1 MISSRRKKGG
11 TSSPERRWTLKY
23 PRGKKEDTKKEKK
36 TKEHEKKDDLG
47 IDPHDLSV
55 VAMKASLR
63 ARAMQSLFAIDDAM
77 RMNYD
82 ALKALVANSVRPV
95 IVVQNDLQ
103 GGTYTLLEH
112 DRRTT
117 VQPVPPVFQMVK
129 SVSHAPLGIYSIIAP
144 YLGADPTDAWRRPAE
159 DFAVLLSNAERL
171 VAYADL
177 PADAQKACEAIIT
190 SSLKFIAS
198 IVKKETVTVDDFKDY
213 TGPLEKAI
221 AENLTIAGDLQVKS
235 IRGLLERW
243 KERLKGAWKDLYAV
257 VLVIWTTE
265 LNNQHYL
272 ILKSEMD
279 PSRVDDHL
287 IVLGTATLT
296 DDTVDVALENLGQ
309 IVQDNIAAALVFSNP
324 DELDTDLGISLKG
337 PEDLLSWAVKKALKR
352 KQRAYA
358 MADGNS
364 QQLRTSCPHVHVK
377 T

>member
-1 MISSRRKKGG
+1 
-11 TSSPERRWTLKY
+11 LK
-23 PRGKKEDTKKEKK
+23 RDGKKNQDTKENNKEANDKK
-36 TKEHEKKDDLG
+36 AGLG
-47 IDPHDLSV
+47 IDPHDLYV
-55 VAMKASLR
+55 VAMKASVR
-63 ARAMQSLFAIDDAM
+63 TRAMQSLFAIDDAM

-82 ALKALVANSVRPV
+82 ALKTLVANSVRPV

-103 GGTYTLLEH
+103 GGTYTLLEN

-144 YLGADPTDAWRRPAE
+144 YLGADRTDVWRRPAE
-159 DFAVLLSNAERL
+159 DFAALLSNAERL
-171 VAYADL
+171 VAYAGL
-177 PADAQKACEAIIT
+177 PATPQKACETIIT
-190 SSLKFIAS
+190 NSLKFVAS
-198 IVKKETVTVDDFKDY
+198 IVAKERVTVEDFKDY
-213 TGPLEKAI
+213 TGPLEEAI
-221 AENLTIAGDLQVKS
+221 AENLTVAGDLQVKS
-235 IRGLLERW
+235 IRDLLDRW

-265 LNNQHYL
+265 VNNQHYL

-287 IVLGTATLT
+287 IVLGTAAMA

-324 DELDTDLGISLKG
+324 DELDTDLGTSLKG

-352 KQRAYA
+352 KQRTYA
-358 MADGNS
+358 MTDGRS
-364 QQLRTSCPHVHVK
+364 EQTRTSCPHVHVK
-377 T
+377 I